1 MKFLRKEI
9 LVAAVL
15 LLLPLLSFA
24 QSTPTTP
31 SNPRPPAGGG
41 TPTAPSNP
49 QPPAGGTPTTPSNT
63 QPPAG
68 GTQLNYELQN
78 PLAFDSLQDF
88 IVALIN
94 VFIVIATP
102 IVVVFIILAGF
113 KYVTAQGNPSK
124 IEEATRSLMYAII
137 GGVLIIGAVAISY
150 IIRDLV
156 TAFS

>member
-15 LLLPLLSFA
+15 LVVPLLSFA
-24 QSTPTTP
+24 
-31 SNPRPPAGGG
+31 AG

-49 QPPAGGTPTTPSNT
+49 QPPAGGTPT
-63 QPPAG
+63 
-68 GTQLNYELQN
+68 NYELQN

-156 TAFS
+156 TAFG